1 MELEFRGEVWEWR
14 GPAPYYF
21 VTVPD
26 DACRALGA
34 VAKDVSYGWG
44 MIPVRAILSG
54 SGGSKEWSTSLWP
67 KDGGYVVPL
76 KDLARKAIGV
86 GAGDTVTLQLTTT
99 KRDKPKRSPQ
109 PPPRPRPQVPR
120 NRDRTPVTYEQLT
133 IVPANQASWQ
143 DLEAIFESSGASS
156 RCWCQRFK
164 MTRGESWGSEG
175 PDELSSRLKDQT
187 NCGRPKAKSTTGLIA
202 YLDGEPVGWCA
213 VDPRSDNPRLASHV
227 PVPWVGRNE
236 DKTDPTVWAVTCFV
250 VRAGYRRRGIS
261 TALAR
266 GAVDFARRRGARA
279 VEGYPNLAEHGFQGS
294 ASAFEAA
301 GFDEVSRPSKQRVVM
316 RVDL

>member
-1 MELEFRGEVWEWR
+1 MELEIRGEVWEWR

-26 DACRALGA
+26 DACRALSV
-34 VAKDVSYGWG
+34 VAQDVSYGWG
-44 MIPVRAILSG
+44 MIPARAVLSG

-76 KDLARKAIGV
+76 KDLVRKAAGV
-86 GAGDTVTLQLTTT
+86 DAGDTVTVRLTMT
-99 KRDKPKRSPQ
+99 KKAKPT
-109 PPPRPRPQVPR
+109 PRAPVRRRASVPT
-120 NRDRTPVTYEQLT
+120 NRDRTPVAYEQLT
-133 IVPANQASWQ
+133 IVPANEASWP
-143 DLEAIFESSGASS
+143 DLERIFESSGDPS

-164 MTRGESWGSEG
+164 MTRGKSWASEG
-175 PDELSSRLKDQT
+175 PEEFASRLKEQT
-187 NCGRPKAKSTTGLIA
+187 HCGQPKAAATTGLVA

-213 VDPRSDNPRLASHV
+213 VDPRSDNPRLLSHV

-261 TALAR
+261 KALAR
-266 GAVDFARRRGARA
+266 GAVEFARQRGARA
-279 VEGYPNLAEHGFQGS
+279 IEGYPNLGEHSFQGS
-294 ASAFEAA
+294 REAFAAA